1 MTDETDRD
9 AASGEPATESAEGV
23 GLGVGVGVRKGFV
36 LPRDAEV
43 TVVPAGHRTVL
54 PAGERVT
61 LLQALGGTA
70 TVKTRDG
77 EMARLSRTD
86 SIDFGFIDLPA
97 DHGATATASDEPF
110 SIDRVWEAA
119 TTVYDPEIPVDIV
132 ELGLVY
138 RVDASQVASG
148 GWRVEVDMSVTA
160 PFCGMGDI
168 LRQDLHDAVAAL
180 NGVDD
185 VEVKLVFDP
194 PWDASRLSDVARLE
208 LGMM

>member
-1 MTDETDRD
+1 MTDQPLDD
-9 AASGEPATESAEGV
+9 QAV
-23 GLGVGVGVRKGFV
+23 GVGVGVRKGFV
-36 LPRDAEV
+36 LPRDCEV
-43 TVVPAGHRTVL
+43 TIVPAGHRTVL
-54 PAGERVT
+54 PKGDRVT
-61 LLQALGGTA
+61 LLQALGGSA

-77 EMARLSRTD
+77 EMARLGRND
-86 SIDFGFIDLPA
+86 AVEFGFVEAPA
-97 DHGATATASDEPF
+97 GGANVVETDAPF

-138 RVDASQVASG
+138 RVDAEQLASG

>member
-1 MTDETDRD
+1 MSDLPV
-9 AASGEPATESAEGV
+9 SV
-23 GLGVGVGVRKGFV
+23 GPTKGFT
-36 LPRDAEV
+36 LPRDCVV
-43 TVVPAGHRTVL
+43 TIVPAGHRIKL
-54 PAGERVT
+54 FEGDRVT

-70 TVKTRDG
+70 TVTTSDG
-77 EMARLSRTD
+77 EMARLTPED
-86 SIDFGFIDLPA
+86 SVDFGFVDA
-97 DHGATATASDEPF
+97 DERRHVASDEPF

-138 RVDASQVASG
+138 RVDADELPSG
-148 GWRVEVDMSVTA
+148 GWRVDIDMSVTA

-180 NGVDD
+180 NGVEEVD
-185 VEVKLVFDP
+185 VKLVLDP
-194 PWDASRLSDVARLE
+194 PWDVSRLSDVARLE

>member
-1 MTDETDRD
+1 MTEQDPNLDD
-9 AASGEPATESAEGV
+9 QSV
-23 GLGVGVGVRKGFV
+23 GVGVGVRKGFA
-36 LPRDAEV
+36 LPRDCEV
-43 TVVPAGHRTVL
+43 TIVPAGHRTVL
-54 PAGERVT
+54 PKGDRVT

-77 EMARLSRTD
+77 EMARLSRND
-86 SIDFGFIDLPA
+86 AVEFGFVDAPA
-97 DHGATATASDEPF
+97 GQAAAVPPAAPF

-138 RVDASQVASG
+138 RVDAEQLPSG

-180 NGVDD
+180 NGVDE

>member
-1 MTDETDRD
+1 MTEPVVPESVED
-9 AASGEPATESAEGV
+9 APAVDQPV
-23 GLGVGVGVRKGFV
+23 GLGPTKGFTI
-36 LPRDAEV
+36 PRDCEV
-43 TVVPAGHRTVL
+43 TVVPAGHRTML
-54 PAGERVT
+54 AEGERVT

-70 TVKTRDG
+70 TVKTRAG
-77 EMARLSRTD
+77 EMARLSRPD
-86 SIDFGFIDLPA
+86 SIEFGFVEAPDTSAAPEA
-97 DHGATATASDEPF
+97 PSDAPF
-110 SIDRVWEAA
+110 SVDRVWEAA

-138 RVDASQVASG
+138 RVDAEQLPAG
-148 GWRVEVDMSVTA
+148 TWRVEVDMSVTA

-180 NGVDD
+180 NSVED

-208 LGMM
+208 LGFM

>member
-1 MTDETDRD
+1 MTEPDTNTEPTVTDQ
-9 AASGEPATESAEGV
+9 PV
-23 GLGVGVGVRKGFV
+23 GIGPTKGFT
-36 LPRDAEV
+36 LPRDCEV
-43 TVVPAGHRTVL
+43 TIVPAGHRVTL
-54 PAGERVT
+54 PAGTRVT

-77 EMARLSRTD
+77 EMARLGRSD
-86 SIDFGFIDLPA
+86 AVEFGFAETRTTPEVAQDA
-97 DHGATATASDEPF
+97 PF
-110 SIDRVWEAA
+110 ELERVWEAA

-138 RVDASQVASG
+138 RVDAEQLASG
-148 GWRVEVDMSVTA
+148 GWRVEIDMSVTA
-160 PFCGMGDI
+160 PFCGMGDV

-180 NGVDD
+180 NGVDEVD
-185 VEVKLVFDP
+185 VKLVFDP

>member
-1 MTDETDRD
+1 MTEQDRSSD
-9 AASGEPATESAEGV
+9 DQAV
-23 GLGVGVGVRKGFV
+23 GVGVGVRKGFA
-36 LPRDAEV
+36 LPRDCEV
-43 TVVPAGHRTVL
+43 TIVPAGHRTLL
-54 PAGERVT
+54 PEGERVT

-77 EMARLSRTD
+77 EMARLSRRD
-86 SIDFGFIDLPA
+86 SIDFGFVDAPDTETPTVAA
-97 DHGATATASDEPF
+97 DTPF
-110 SIDRVWEAA
+110 SVDLVWEAA

-138 RVDASQVASG
+138 RVDAIELDEG
-148 GWRVEVDMSVTA
+148 GWRVEIDMSVTA

-180 NGVDD
+180 PGVGE

>member
-1 MTDETDRD
+1 L
-9 AASGEPATESAEGV
+9 A
-23 GLGVGVGVRKGFV
+23 KG
-36 LPRDAEV
+36 D
-43 TVVPAGHRTVL
+43 
-54 PAGERVT
+54 RVT

-77 EMARLSRTD
+77 EMARLSRSD
-86 SIDFGFIDLPA
+86 SIEFGFIDAPAPA
-97 DHGATATASDEPF
+97 DVPDVPSDAPF
-110 SIDRVWEAA
+110 SVDRVWEAA

-138 RVDASQVASG
+138 RVDAEQVASG

-180 NGVDD
+180 HGVDE
-185 VEVKLVFDP
+185 VEVTLVFDP

>member
-1 MTDETDRD
+1 MTDHDATVSDASVAVQ
-9 AASGEPATESAEGV
+9 AASAAVDQS
-23 GLGVGVGVRKGFV
+23 VGVGVRKGFA
-36 LPRDAEV
+36 LPRDTEV
-43 TVVPAGHRTVL
+43 TIVPAGHRVMLAT
-54 PAGERVT
+54 GDRVT

-77 EMARLSRTD
+77 EMARLSRAD
-86 SIDFGFIDLPA
+86 SIEFGFVDAP
-97 DHGATATASDEPF
+97 DTETATVPSDAPF
-110 SIDRVWEAA
+110 SVDLVWEAA

-138 RVDASQVASG
+138 RVDAEQVASG

-180 NGVDD
+180 NGVDE

-194 PWDASRLSDVARLE
+194 PWTASRLSDVARLE
-208 LGMM
+208 LGFM

>member
-1 MTDETDRD
+1 MTDPDAQTSDQTVGD
-9 AASGEPATESAEGV
+9 AA
-23 GLGVGVGVRKGFV
+23 VGVGVRKGFA
-36 LPRDAEV
+36 LPRDCEV
-43 TVVPAGHRTVL
+43 TIVPAGHRTTL
-54 PAGERVT
+54 PKGERVT

-77 EMARLSRTD
+77 EMARLGRAD
-86 SIDFGFIDLPA
+86 SIEFGFVEARDTDAPDA
-97 DHGATATASDEPF
+97 PSDAPF
-110 SIDRVWEAA
+110 SVDRVWEAA

-138 RVDASQVASG
+138 RVDAEQMPSG

-180 NGVDD
+180 NGVDE

-194 PWDASRLSDVARLE
+194 PWTASRLSDVARLE